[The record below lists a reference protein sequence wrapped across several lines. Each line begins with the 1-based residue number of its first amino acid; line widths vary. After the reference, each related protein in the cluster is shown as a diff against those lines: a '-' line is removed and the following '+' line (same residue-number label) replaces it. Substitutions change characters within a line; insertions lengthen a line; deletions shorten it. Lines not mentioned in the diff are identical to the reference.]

1 MTMSSVFRLAI
12 ATDFILFLRCRLQM
26 LNNKSSS
33 RYLTNMSTPTTPPA
47 SAVDYSY
54 LLAVAFGFIAV
65 MAIIGNGL
73 FCILILKNCRMLRS
87 AYNLLI
93 FSLAVT
99 DMITGKRFQKSNQS
113 FPFVTEKLLYTKTSK
128 HELPM
133 VTNCRTVKVSKEVS
147 YFDETEI
154 IP

>member
-1 MTMSSVFRLAI
+1 
-12 ATDFILFLRCRLQM
+12 M
-26 LNNKSSS
+26 LNNKSSP
-33 RYLTNMSTPTTPPA
+33 RYLTNISTTTTPPA

-73 FCILILKNCRMLRS
+73 FCILILKNYRMLRS

-99 DMITGKRFQKSNQS
+99 DLITGKRFWKSNQP
-113 FPFVTEKLLYTKTSK
+113 FPCVTEKLLYTTTSI
-128 HELPM
+128 HELPI
-133 VTNCRTVKVSKEVS
+133 VTSCTTVKSVKEGS